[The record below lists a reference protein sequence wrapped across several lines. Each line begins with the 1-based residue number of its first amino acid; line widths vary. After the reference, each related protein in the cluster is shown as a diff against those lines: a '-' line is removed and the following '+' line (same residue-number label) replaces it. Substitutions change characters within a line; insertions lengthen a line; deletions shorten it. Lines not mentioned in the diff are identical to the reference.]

1 MTLQHTIRNIKSVA
15 NNIENKLINFTDK
28 ENMKKRFGIGYP
40 VEKDE
45 YLHTLMIHNVVSE
58 PSCIIENFTEKVIKE
73 GNKKSTQYYNKTKIK
88 TFYVVSKDVIDTNEV
103 LDLDCVSEIEW

>member
-1 MTLQHTIRNIKSVA
+1 MVLQHTIRNIKSVA
-15 NNIENKLINFTDK
+15 NNIESKLINFTDK

-58 PSCIIENFTEKVIKE
+58 PSCIVKNFTEKVIKE
-73 GNKKSTQYYNKTKIK
+73 GLKQCKNNNLKIEYTK
-88 TFYVVSKDVIDTNEV
+88 VSGMRDVTEICDI
-103 LDLDCVSEIEW
+103 DCVFKIEW

>member
-58 PSCIIENFTEKVIKE
+58 PSCIIKNFTEKVIKE
-73 GNKKSTQYYNKTKIK
+73 GLKQCKDNYTKEKIK
-88 TFYVVSKDVIDTNEV
+88 TVYVKIPGTNDTNEV